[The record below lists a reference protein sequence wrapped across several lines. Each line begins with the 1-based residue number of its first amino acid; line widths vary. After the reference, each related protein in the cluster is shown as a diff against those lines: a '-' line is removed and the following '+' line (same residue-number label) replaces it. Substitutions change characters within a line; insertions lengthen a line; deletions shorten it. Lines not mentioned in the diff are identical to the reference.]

1 MSTILTTISF
11 GHWTGGTA
19 ALYDCQYSVSTEPIG
34 ARETHHWIHLVVSGD
49 VFMQSAQHDHRHHAR
64 QEQHDDQRV
73 HDAGGETREE
83 WLWYPPRRTRFSPQ
97 SFSRWSRLPTE
108 NKLQYLLRLTDL
120 VLPAWKPGDWPE
132 PLDVGVG
139 HRLQD
144 VVPPRC
150 PPDVLIL
157 LHTHNKKWTKAA
169 GFLLRQH
176 INEAS
181 DWGCETMRQVHQPQS
196 WQSRCTWSWKLQRLE
211 ICFWGT
217 WVPLS
222 NQDCHRLHFHSW
234 TEGEKMRNHFRLN
247 TQISNQHLL
256 NGWWRHRG

>member
-1 MSTILTTISF
+1 MIIATMPDRNNTMTS
-11 GHWTGGTA
+11 
-19 ALYDCQYSVSTEPIG
+19 E
-34 ARETHHWIHLVVSGD
+34 
-49 VFMQSAQHDHRHHAR
+49 FMML
-64 QEQHDDQRV
+64 E
-73 HDAGGETREE
+73 GKTREE

-108 NKLQYLLRLTDL
+108 NKLQYFLRLTDL

-150 PPDVLIL
+150 PTDVLIL

-217 WVPLS
+217 WVPRS

-234 TEGEKMRNHFRLN
+234 TEGGKNEESFQVKHADFKPASSEWMMARQVGSYIIMVTSSH
-247 TQISNQHLL
+247 HYYLL
-256 NGWWRHRG
+256 GSILAATNRAPSCSCSTTW